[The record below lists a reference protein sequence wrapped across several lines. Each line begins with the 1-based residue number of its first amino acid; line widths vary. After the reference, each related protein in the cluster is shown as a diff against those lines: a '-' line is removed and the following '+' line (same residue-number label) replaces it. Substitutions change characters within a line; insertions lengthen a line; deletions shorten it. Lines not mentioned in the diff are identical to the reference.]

1 VQFDGRLQDFLAAT
15 VHGLAMK
22 SDFLSSVG
30 LLLALTFVA
39 CSSDTSGGDDDSD
52 AGEAGVTG
60 GTGASGGAGGTSPGK
75 GGDAGAGGSGSAG
88 AAGSSAGGSGASAQ
102 GGGAGS
108 GGSATQGSFALY
120 PQSSSYMKIRQL
132 DQYLTIL
139 DVTRSGG
146 LTAPI
151 TLSVLGL
158 PPEVE
163 VEIGNDGVI
172 QDGMKTVSLNFK
184 TSRIAQEGYFP
195 IKVRGSAQGAP
206 DFETTLDLDVIT
218 KRVYKGGF
226 TMGIYRVYGISTT
239 GNRCEW
245 DASWEANVELTVDS
259 LADNAAGTA
268 IVSGDRGSDPVE
280 EQVGTTTC
288 VGGDTEEWGSTQF
301 TSTYPATG
309 VVVPVVLGASTEM
322 FDIGGPYNALATT
335 IEAKAKIR
343 YVRDQGGGESA
354 ETSVSLLL
362 QPL

>member
-1 VQFDGRLQDFLAAT
+1 MR
-15 VHGLAMK
+15 
-22 SDFLSSVG
+22 
-30 LLLALTFVA
+30 
-39 CSSDTSGGDDDSD
+39 
-52 AGEAGVTG
+52 
-60 GTGASGGAGGTSPGK
+60 
-75 GGDAGAGGSGSAG
+75 
-88 AAGSSAGGSGASAQ
+88 
-102 GGGAGS
+102 
-108 GGSATQGSFALY
+108 
-120 PQSSSYMKIRQL
+120 IRQL

-139 DVTRSGG
+139 DVTRSDG

-151 TLSVLGL
+151 TVSVVGL
-158 PPEVE
+158 PSQVE

-195 IKVRGSAQGAP
+195 IKVRGSAPGAT
-206 DFETTLDLDVIT
+206 DFETTLNLDVVT

-226 TMGIYRVYGISTT
+226 TMGIYRVYGISTS

-259 LADNAAGTA
+259 LADNAAGKA
-268 IVSGDRGSDPVE
+268 IVSGTRGGDPVQ

-288 VGGDTEEWGSTQF
+288 LGGDSEEWGSTEF
-301 TSTYPATG
+301 TSTYPVTG

-322 FDIGGPYNALATT
+322 FDIHGPYNALATT
-335 IEAKAKIR
+335 IEATAKIR

-354 ETSVSLLL
+354 ETQVSLLL